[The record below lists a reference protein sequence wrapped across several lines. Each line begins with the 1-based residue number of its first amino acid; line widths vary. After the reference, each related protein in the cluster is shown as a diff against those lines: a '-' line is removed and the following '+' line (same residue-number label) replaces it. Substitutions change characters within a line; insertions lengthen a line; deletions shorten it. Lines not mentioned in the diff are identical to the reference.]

1 MSDDI
6 SHSNSVI
13 EAFEYLNIA
22 SDDDECDSCVPQLAD
37 ATHDLSC
44 RMPQTAGDVDVDNC
58 DDTSLESESDSNSS
72 LDYIV
77 VVDTSDAPSETS
89 FLRPSDLNSDSDVQ
103 ILDWDSDTNTIP
115 ETDSDNDSDSDTN
128 GSPTGP
134 SIMDKRVSTPIK
146 RKHECRPKSKEK
158 QSPNDTSDLSPE
170 VDSLPVITTRSG
182 RAVRQRMDH
191 KFDYSSS
198 NELSVDNCNDP
209 DFGDHE
215 DEDED
220 DDDDDDDDDADDEDY
235 NEQDHVEPK
244 RKQRR
249 LSFHSSCC
257 SSSNNSSSMAETDT
271 IIYLDL
277 RQSVAIVS
285 SEPTSDPAVEYD
297 SELKT
302 RLNKFLGLM
311 PAQRR
316 LYNPMANYELQDNHM
331 DENDNPP
338 TQTSRL
344 WATSSSVQ
352 SKATTKLCASP
363 MPSLLKRLGSE
374 ISNEMKMLLIDDIVQ
389 RANANCFETQTPQH
403 IKEPIDLS
411 SLPREEQRTRNCQQH
426 KKIHTLLDPCAGYYS
441 FLDSLRSETPLNMCH
456 PLAVDYR
463 QRDFEVSKT
472 KLAKTLFNALNH
484 TVFYC
489 GLRSS
494 IVWKNS
500 MNTLSSIVHGFDSSG
515 QRVSRIILWQQ
526 MKYPG
531 VLVKALL
538 HEMCH
543 AAAFVY
549 HGETGH
555 GDNCRKWA
563 YRAKSLLPELPQI
576 DDCNSNYKYT
586 CLLCRGRSFGIM
598 KFECEDQRLR
608 CHYCQFEVN
617 VETCN
622 VEYAHNLSLT
632 DQLVT
637 PYKKFVQANYTK
649 NEESSHS
656 SKMRA
661 LNVQYKEQL
670 QQTASN

>member
-1 MSDDI
+1 MSDNI
-6 SHSNSVI
+6 SHSSSLI
-13 EAFEYLNIA
+13 EAFEFLNIDQHTKE
-22 SDDDECDSCVPQLAD
+22 SDSRMSKVAND
-37 ATHDLSC
+37 THDLSC
-44 RMPQTAGDVDVDNC
+44 RMPQTAGDMDNS
-58 DDTSLESESDSNSS
+58 DDTNSESDI
-72 LDYIV
+72 IV
-77 VVDTSDAPSETS
+77 VVESSDALSEVS
-89 FLRPSDLNSDSDVQ
+89 FIRPSDLSTNTDPEIS
-103 ILDWDSDTNTIP
+103 DWDSDTNTIP
-115 ETDSDNDSDSDTN
+115 ETESDTN

-134 SIMDKRVSTPIK
+134 NIMDNLVSTPIK
-146 RKHECRPKSKEK
+146 RKHESYPNSKDK
-158 QSPNDTSDLSPE
+158 QSPITPDQSIE
-170 VDSLPVITTRSG
+170 VDSLPSLTTRSG
-182 RAVRQRMDH
+182 RAVRQRLDQ
-191 KFDYSSS
+191 KFDYSSQS
-198 NELSVDNCNDP
+198 ELSIDDNYDDP
-209 DFGDHE
+209 DFRDND
-215 DEDED
+215 DEYESD
-220 DDDDDDDDDADDEDY
+220 DDDDDDDDEDY
-235 NEQDHVEPK
+235 NEQEHVEPI

-249 LSFHSSCC
+249 ISFRSSCC
-257 SSSNNSSSMAETDT
+257 SSSNSGSMTESDA

-297 SELKT
+297 TELKT

-331 DENDNPP
+331 DEDNNPP
-338 TQTSRL
+338 MQSSRL

-352 SKATTKLCASP
+352 SSKAKAKAIASP
-363 MPSLLKRLGSE
+363 MPSLLKRLGTE
-374 ISNEMKMLLIDDIVQ
+374 ITNEMKILLIDDIVQ
-389 RANANCFETQTPQH
+389 RANANCFESQTPQH

-411 SLPREEQRTRNCQQH
+411 SLPSVEQRAVNCQQH
-426 KKIHTLLDPCAGYYS
+426 KKTHSLLDPCAGYYS

-463 QRDFEVSKT
+463 QRDFETSKA

-484 TVFYC
+484 TIFQC
-489 GLRSS
+489 GLRPS
-494 IVWKNS
+494 IAWKS
-500 MNTLSSIVHGFDSSG
+500 PMSTPSSIVHGIESSG
-515 QRVSRIILWQQ
+515 QRVSRIILWQH
-526 MKYPG
+526 MKQPG

-576 DDCNSNYKYT
+576 DDCNANYKYT

-598 KFECEDQRLR
+598 KFEYEEQQLR
-608 CHYCQFEVN
+608 CYYCQFEVN

-622 VEYAHNLSLT
+622 IEDAHNISLT

-637 PYKKFVQANYTK
+637 PYKQFVRANYTK
-649 NEESSHS
+649 CEESSHS

-661 LNVQYKEQL
+661 LNIQYKEQL
-670 QQTASN
+670 QQSASN